1 MDFYLPLII
10 FCFSTTITPGPNNL
24 MIMMSGSKF
33 GVKSS
38 LPHYLGICIGFAL
51 MVALVGLGLGEIFTR
66 WPILHWIIK
75 YVGAFYMLY
84 LAWQIIRSTSELK
97 TVSAKSKPLNF
108 VQALLFQWINPK
120 AWIMAVGAISAYS
133 VVNSSM
139 LSQALIIA
147 GVYFIVGLPCIGMWL
162 IGGVGVSRY
171 LKHPKHLHYFNL
183 TMGTLLILSILLMF
197 LEGH

>member
-1 MDFYLPLII
+1 MSFYLPLII
-10 FCFSTTITPGPNNL
+10 FCFSTSITPGPNNL
-24 MIMMSGSKF
+24 MIMMSGAKF

-38 LPHYLGICIGFAL
+38 LPHYFGICIGFAL
-51 MVALVGLGLGEIFTR
+51 MVALVGLGLGEIFNR
-66 WPILHWIIK
+66 WSILHLIIK
-75 YVGAFYMLY
+75 YVGALYMLY

-97 TVSAKSKPLNF
+97 TVSARSKPLNF

-133 VVNSSM
+133 VVNSNM

-162 IGGVGVSRY
+162 IGGIGVSRY